1 MNREI
6 VHQPPSKEE
15 MDAVFALC
23 RSNHWKS
30 CLQCLKDNP
39 LIGKCTMVMDN
50 NILTTVLHQ
59 AITSKASVQERA
71 DVILQILS
79 TTPEAARIKN
89 GYGSLCLHCACQR
102 NVKLD
107 AKTKEAVILKLVDA
121 FPGALVEEGG
131 IGGRTPIH
139 ILFTDYISPKLTRAM
154 IQRAPAALFKKDKKG
169 WLPLHVAV
177 SRHVSP
183 DKLKMLL
190 AANPAS
196 IREVTNDQKT
206 ALQLARTTATRSHPN
221 YALIRALQEALPE
234 GGDGVGIPS
243 NAAAIVPTRVSSNDS
258 AESNEEKTT
267 KKRKAKGK
275 HGATKTPRKRKR
287 SGVKREITGLGTI
300 ETPVAADL
308 LLHFSRGGGTATES
322 KPGEVNA
329 RATQVAEV

>member
-1 MNREI
+1 M
-6 VHQPPSKEE
+6 
-15 MDAVFALC
+15 
-23 RSNHWKS
+23 
-30 CLQCLKDNP
+30 
-39 LIGKCTMVMDN
+39 
-50 NILTTVLHQ
+50 
-59 AITSKASVQERA
+59 
-71 DVILQILS
+71 
-79 TTPEAARIKN
+79 
-89 GYGSLCLHCACQR
+89 
-102 NVKLD
+102 
-107 AKTKEAVILKLVDA
+107 
-121 FPGALVEEGG
+121 
-131 IGGRTPIH
+131 
-139 ILFTDYISPKLTRAM
+139 
-154 IQRAPAALFKKDKKG
+154 
-169 WLPLHVAV
+169 

-190 AANPAS
+190 GKLVLKGPELASVGFSSLNATDSLSCSSISGTAANPAS

>member
-1 MNREI
+1 
-6 VHQPPSKEE
+6 
-15 MDAVFALC
+15 
-23 RSNHWKS
+23 
-30 CLQCLKDNP
+30 
-39 LIGKCTMVMDN
+39 MVMDN

-169 WLPLHVAV
+169 RYFWD
-177 SRHVSP
+177 S
-183 DKLKMLL
+183 
-190 AANPAS
+190 NPS
-196 IREVTNDQKT
+196 
-206 ALQLARTTATRSHPN
+206 SHC
-221 YALIRALQEALPE
+221 LMF
-234 GGDGVGIPS
+234 
-243 NAAAIVPTRVSSNDS
+243 
-258 AESNEEKTT
+258 
-267 KKRKAKGK
+267 
-275 HGATKTPRKRKR
+275 HCCCC
-287 SGVKREITGLGTI
+287 
-300 ETPVAADL
+300 
-308 LLHFSRGGGTATES
+308 
-322 KPGEVNA
+322 
-329 RATQVAEV
+329 